1 MKQTFDP
8 TKLSNDALLSR
19 ALRQVSK
26 YWPLAYSK
34 LLSLEW
40 RWSDATPYGAT
51 DGKELILNPAG
62 INKLQRQPNG
72 VGLCAF
78 LLVHESLHALLGHGW
93 RLAKLRDPKCANVAA
108 DYIINAMIKAR
119 NKELGRVV
127 FPLIDGVLLDEEL
140 SGDKSVEQLYRELQ
154 QPAPQPKPKPPEPK
168 QDEDKDDTE
177 GAAEGAAEGND
188 DDEGAAEGDDE
199 GDTAGLD
206 AGGDPAADDAGT
218 APADDGGGVGSADS
232 LDDFVG
238 TGAEDTHKPV
248 ADEGVT
254 DAALESQ
261 MEEDNE
267 RLLIADH
274 IDRANGGN
282 SGMSGTRIA
291 QQRVLPQPMPWS
303 ELLHEWLRGSSRSG
317 WASPFNAPVHGST
330 GLVCCGRRKR
340 SAGDIV
346 LVIDTS
352 GSVPARVYDRF
363 LKEAQS
369 ILEELRPERLH
380 LLSVSHFVCEAVTLE
395 RGDTIPRSLKGGGG
409 TAFQPAFDWVQQ
421 ENLQP
426 DVLVYLTDGVA
437 CDISSLQ
444 APDYP
449 VLWVS
454 TLCQPEHYPFGDTI
468 MTTDFK

>member
-1 MKQTFDP
+1 MQTFDP

-51 DGKELILNPAG
+51 DGKELLLNPAG

-93 RLAKLRDPKCANVAA
+93 RLAKLRDPKCANIAA

-119 NKELGRVV
+119 NKELGKAV

-168 QDEDKDDTE
+168 QDEDKDENE

-199 GDTAGLD
+199 GDTAGVPAD
-206 AGGDPAADDAGT
+206 SDPAADDTGT

-238 TGAEDTHKPV
+238 TGAEDTYKPV
-248 ADEGVT
+248 AEEGVT
-254 DAALESQ
+254 DAALESA
-261 MEEDNE
+261 MEEDND

-274 IDRANGGN
+274 IERAGGGD
-282 SGMSGTRIA
+282 SGMSGTRIT

-317 WASPFNAPVHGST
+317 WSSPFNAPVHGST

-340 SAGDIV
+340 CAGDIV

-363 LKEAQS
+363 LKEAQT

-468 MTTDFK
+468 MTTDFN

>member
-1 MKQTFDP
+1 MQTFDP
-8 TKLSNDALLSR
+8 TQLPNDALLSR

-40 RWSDATPYGAT
+40 RWSADTPYGAT
-51 DGKELILNPAG
+51 DGKELLLNPDG
-62 INKLQRQPNG
+62 LEKLQRQPNG

-93 RLAKLRDPKCANVAA
+93 RLAKLRDPKLANVAA

-119 NKELGRVV
+119 NKELGRAV

-154 QPAPQPKPKPPEPK
+154 QSAPQPKPKPPEPK
-168 QDEDKDDTE
+168 QDEDKD
-177 GAAEGAAEGND
+177 GNEGND
-188 DDEGAAEGDDE
+188 GNEGEGRGESSSTEGEEDVPTGVPAS
-199 GDTAGLD
+199 GDTA
-206 AGGDPAADDAGT
+206 ADDTGT
-218 APADDGGGVGSADS
+218 ASADDGGGVGSAET

-238 TGAEDTHKPV
+238 TGAEDTYKPV
-248 ADEGVT
+248 AEEGVT
-254 DAALESQ
+254 DAALESK
-261 MEEDNE
+261 MEEDND

-274 IDRANGGN
+274 IERASGGN
-282 SGMSGTRIA
+282 SGMSGTRIT

-303 ELLHEWLRGSSRSG
+303 ELLQEWLRGSSRSG
-317 WASPFNAPVHGST
+317 WSSPFNAPVHGST

-340 SAGDIV
+340 CAGDIV

-363 LKEAQS
+363 LREAQT

-380 LLSVSHFVCEAVTLE
+380 LLSVSHYVCEAVTLE
-395 RGDTIPRSLKGGGG
+395 RGAEIPRSLKGGGG
-409 TAFQPAFDWVQQ
+409 TAFQPAFDWIQR

-426 DVLVYLTDGVA
+426 DVLVYLTDGVSY
-437 CDISSLQ
+437 DINSLQ

-454 TLCQPEHYPFGDTI
+454 TLCRPEHYPFGDTI
-468 MTTDFK
+468 MTTDFN